1 MAEPY
6 EILATPF
13 EAWIAPV
20 GTPFPTLDE
29 DPDEVSASSPPGA
42 EWTLLGANGAD
53 NQGDDGVTVEHQQTL
68 SIFRGGKSTAPLK
81 AWRTEEGLR
90 IAFTLHDV
98 TLETYSAA
106 LNDATVTDTGASSS
120 SAGYREMN
128 LHQGTQVAVYALILR
143 GENSPYG
150 DGYLAQYQVP
160 KVYQNAQPAPV
171 YRKGQ
176 PAGLAFEFMAL
187 ADLDAATEDER
198 FGQFV
203 VQDAAA
209 T

>member
-1 MAEPY
+1 MSQPY

-13 EAWIAPV
+13 EVWLAPV
-20 GTPFPTLDE
+20 GTTFPTLDE
-29 DPDEVSASSPPGA
+29 EPDELSPSDSD
-42 EWTLLGANGAD
+42 EVWSLLGVNGAD
-53 NQGDDGVTVEHQQTL
+53 NQGDEGVTVEHQQTL

-90 IAFTLHDV
+90 IAFVLHDV
-98 TLETYSAA
+98 SLETYAKA
-106 LNDATVTDTGASSS
+106 LNDATVTDNAADSDEV
-120 SAGYREMN
+120 GYRSID
-128 LHQGTQVAVYALILR
+128 LHQGTQVAVFALLAR

-150 DGYLAQYQVP
+150 DGMLAQYQVP

-187 ADLDAATEDER
+187 ADLSAASESDR
-198 FGQFV
+198 FGQFI
-203 VQDAAA
+203 VQDAA
-209 T
+209 TT